1 MDIKRYVI
9 TQAVKTR
16 ENELIP
22 IWDNNIVFDTSELYG
37 NVITLKNKRS
47 YEHFS
52 LVECIY
58 DLKTKQVEMGV
69 ELNYYP
75 NENELEFKIG
85 EVVLFE
91 KSNRVLA
98 EAKISE
104 VVYEDYDLN
113 IERGRKLCKYTTDRF
128 KGVKFDVNTLYAIK
142 DWKPFYVL
150 DNGIKIEWSHQ
161 LYHKF

>member
-37 NVITLKNKRS
+37 NVITLKNKSS

-58 DLKTKQVEMGV
+58 DLKTKQVEMGI

-104 VVYEDYDLN
+104 VVYED
-113 IERGRKLCKYTTDRF
+113 
-128 KGVKFDVNTLYAIK
+128 
-142 DWKPFYVL
+142 
-150 DNGIKIEWSHQ
+150 
-161 LYHKF
+161 